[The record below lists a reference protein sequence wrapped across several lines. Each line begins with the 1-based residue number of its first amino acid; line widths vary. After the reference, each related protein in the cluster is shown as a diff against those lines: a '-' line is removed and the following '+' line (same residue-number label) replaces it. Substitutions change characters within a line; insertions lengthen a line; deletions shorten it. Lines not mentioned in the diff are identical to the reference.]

1 VTPTTRAGFAG
12 AFPRTASDPASPIA
26 VIAAPF
32 PTPPSGL
39 KPDELVRWFASGQD
53 DVVARRQ
60 LLRAGMS
67 GRQIDGRIRRG
78 VLRVVHRGVYALGAA
93 PLSPRGR
100 LWAAVL
106 SVPDGSVVSHRSAA
120 VLHGMLPSSPGAVHV
135 TTAFP
140 ARPRPG
146 LVLHHSTS
154 AGATATTRG
163 GLRCTTVPRTL
174 VDLAASDGPTAAE
187 RAWGTLA
194 SRRALRPRAIEHELR
209 RHRDRP
215 GAPVVRMLL
224 DHHRAVLTGRTRSE
238 LERAALRMCARF
250 ELPTPEANALLEVE
264 GSVYEADLL
273 WPAAAVVAELDDW
286 GTHGHAG
293 AFRSD
298 RARDFD
304 LALTGYTTVRLL
316 WDDVTVDG
324 SRTAARL
331 SRLLERRHGG

>member
-1 VTPTTRAGFAG
+1 
-12 AFPRTASDPASPIA
+12 
-26 VIAAPF
+26 
-32 PTPPSGL
+32 
-39 KPDELVRWFASGQD
+39 
-53 DVVARRQ
+53 
-60 LLRAGMS
+60 MS
-67 GRQIDGRIRRG
+67 GKQIDGRIQRG
-78 VLRVVHRGVYALGAA
+78 ALRVIHRAVYVLGAA
-93 PLSPRGR
+93 PLSQRGR

-120 VLHGMLPSSPGAVHV
+120 ALHGMLPPSSGGVHV

-140 ARPRPG
+140 VRPRPG

-154 AGATATTRG
+154 VTSTATTRG
-163 GLRCTTVPRTL
+163 GLPCTTVPRTL
-174 VDLAASDGPTAAE
+174 VDLAASDGPIAAQ
-187 RAWGTLA
+187 RAWSTMA

-215 GAPVVRMLL
+215 GVPVVRTLL
-224 DHHRAVLTGRTRSE
+224 ERHRTVLTGRTRSE
-238 LERAALRMCARF
+238 LERAALRMCVRF
-250 ELPTPEANALLEVE
+250 ELPPPESNALLEVD
-264 GSVYEADLL
+264 GAVYEADLL
-273 WPAAAVVAELDDW
+273 WRSAAVVAELDDW

-304 LALTGYTTVRLL
+304 LALKGYTTVRLL

-324 SRTAARL
+324 PRTAARL